1 MEGMLDTLRTD
12 RQQQAPPWLVLAIAC
27 TGQFMV
33 VLDVSVVNVALPS
46 MRTAL
51 GFDPAGLQWVVNA
64 YALTFAG
71 FLLLGGRI
79 ADLFGRK
86 RVFVI
91 GLALFSV
98 ASLAGGLADTPGLL
112 VAARAVQGVGA
123 AVLAP
128 ATLTII
134 TTAFPDGPAKAKALG
149 TWTAVGAAGGAAGS
163 LVGGVLTEY
172 LSWRWILLINVPI
185 GAIAIVAAL
194 VALVESTRTD
204 GHLDIPGAVL
214 VTAGLAA
221 LTYGIV
227 QTHDHG
233 WGSAAVLIPMI
244 AGLLALAAFVIVE
257 QRFARAPLVPMR
269 LFRSRRVTAGN
280 LVMLLLGVVFFA
292 MWYFLSLYMQ
302 NVLHYSAVRTGLAFI
317 PHTATIIVAA
327 RLAPVL
333 MRRVPLKPLII
344 TGAAIAAAGFLW
356 QAQLTPSSGF
366 MTGILAPG
374 ILMCFGAGLMMTPV
388 AATVTSG
395 VPAGEA
401 GLASGL
407 LNAAR
412 QVGGSL
418 GLATL
423 ATIATRR
430 TQTLSLYD
438 SDPAK
443 ALTSG
448 YAQAFAVSA
457 GVLVL
462 VAAVALALPTRYDTP
477 EPVGLATDE

>member
-1 MEGMLDTLRTD
+1 MLDTVRREQQ
-12 RQQQAPPWLVLAIAC
+12 RQTARWLVLVIAC

-71 FLLLGGRI
+71 CLLLGGRI

-86 RVFVI
+86 RVFII

-112 VAARAVQGVGA
+112 IAARAVQGVGA

-134 TTAFPDGPAKAKALG
+134 TTAFTDGPSRAKALG

-163 LVGGVLTEY
+163 LVGGILTEY

-185 GAIAIVAAL
+185 GAIAIGAAL
-194 VALVESTRTD
+194 VALVESSRTH
-204 GHLDIPGAVL
+204 GRLDVPGAVL
-214 VTAGLAA
+214 VTGGLAA

-233 WGSAAVLIPMI
+233 WGSAPVLVPVA
-244 AGLLALAAFVIVE
+244 AGLVTLAAFVAVE
-257 QRFARAPLVPMR
+257 LWVAAAPLVPMR

-280 LVMLLLGVVFFA
+280 LVMLLIGSAFFA

-302 NVLHYSAVRTGLAFI
+302 NVLHYTAVRTGAAFI
-317 PHTATIIVAA
+317 PHTATIILGA
-327 RLAPVL
+327 RLAPML
-333 MRRVPLKPLII
+333 MRRFGVKPLII
-344 TGAAIAAAGFLW
+344 GGAVVAAAGFIW
-356 QAQLTPSSGF
+356 QAQITPSSGYA
-366 MTGILAPG
+366 TAILGPG
-374 ILMCFGAGLMMTPV
+374 IVMCLGAGAMMTPV
-388 AATVTSG
+388 ATTVTSG
-395 VPAGEA
+395 VAAGEA
-401 GLASGL
+401 GLVSGL
-407 LNAAR
+407 LSAAR

-423 ATIATRR
+423 ATIATSRA
-430 TQTLSLYD
+430 QTVFYD

-443 ALTSG
+443 GLTSG
-448 YAQAFAVSA
+448 YAEAFTVSA
-457 GVLVL
+457 GILI
-462 VAAVALALPTRYDTP
+462 VAALVTLALPGRESDPRAARQGTKPADR
-477 EPVGLATDE
+477 